1 LDRFRVLAE
10 NHSTFSI
17 MWPFS
22 RRYERLPELDSGIA
36 SSFNGTQHISPNKTR
51 VPTLIVILLILA
63 NTLALGLLI
72 PSLASQTGSK
82 PPPTHHHAASAPLPT
97 SVSTAEP
104 KQDCGGT
111 VESARAANCSFDLLS
126 NSWLPTSCY
135 DSETDLEFRSWI
147 AHPNRTHGAWPY
159 FTSKTLSHST
169 RILDVEELSST
180 NGVWLWSTQE
190 QHLGHCIFWAKRV
203 HRALE
208 GRTKQSKSVENVK
221 HSSHCANELMASL
234 LEDAPQKATG
244 VVHFKVQIDAC
255 A

>member
-1 LDRFRVLAE
+1 
-10 NHSTFSI
+10 

-22 RRYERLPELDSGIA
+22 RRYERLPELDSGIT
-36 SSFNGTQHISPNKTR
+36 SNFNEKQHLSPNKTR
-51 VPTLIVILLILA
+51 FTTLIVILLVFG
-63 NTLALGLLI
+63 NTLALGLLA
-72 PSLASQTGSK
+72 PSFGSQTK
-82 PPPTHHHAASAPLPT
+82 ANPHHHHAASAPLPA
-97 SVSTAEP
+97 SISTAEP
-104 KQDCGGT
+104 EHDCGST

-159 FTSKTLSHST
+159 FTSKTLSPST
-169 RILDVEELSST
+169 RIANFGELSST
-180 NGVWLWSTQE
+180 TGVWLWSTQE
-190 QHLGHCIFWAKRV
+190 QHLGHCVFWAKRV

-208 GRTKQSKSVENVK
+208 GRSKQSKSVANVK
-221 HSSHCANELMASL
+221 HSFHCANELMNSL
-234 LEDAPQKATG
+234 LVEAPLKKVDTG